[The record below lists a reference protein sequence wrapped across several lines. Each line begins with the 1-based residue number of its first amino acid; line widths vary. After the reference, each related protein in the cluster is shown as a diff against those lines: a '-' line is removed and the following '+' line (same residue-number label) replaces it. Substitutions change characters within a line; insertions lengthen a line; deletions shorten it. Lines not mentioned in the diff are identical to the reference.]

1 MTIRALPRRAAC
13 WLACLAFVLGA
24 CGRGEDERFTGY
36 AEADLVYVSA
46 PVGGSVGQL
55 AVARGARVARD
66 AELFVLDADPEVYS
80 RSEAT
85 ARVAQAQAQLA
96 NLRKSKRPDEIAAV
110 QQQLVQARAAA
121 VASSTRLQRN
131 RELVAKGFV
140 SASVLDELTALAAQ
154 DAARVNEL
162 EANLALARSSAARP
176 DEIAAADAA
185 AAAARAEADLAGWRE
200 GQARQ
205 RAPAAGVVYDV
216 LYRVGERVAANA
228 PVMVLLPDGALK
240 LRFYVPQGRLA
251 QVRVGQAVAVACDGC
266 SADLRASV
274 SFVSPQA
281 EYTPPVIYSNENRQ
295 KLVFLVEARPDAE
308 AAKILK
314 PGQPIDVR
322 LAAAQ

>member
-1 MTIRALPRRAAC
+1 MTIRTLQRRAAC
-13 WLACLAFVLGA
+13 MLACLAVALGA
-24 CGRGEDERFTGY
+24 CSRSDDERFTGY

-46 PVGGSVGQL
+46 PVGGSVRQL

-66 AELFVLDADPEVYS
+66 AELFVLDADPEVYT
-80 RSEAT
+80 RTEAA

-96 NLRKSKRPDEIAAV
+96 NLRKSRRPDEITAV
-110 QQQLVQARAAA
+110 EQQLVQARAAA

-140 SASVLDELTALAAQ
+140 SASVLDELVALAAQ
-154 DAARVNEL
+154 DAGRVHEL

-185 AAAARAEADLAGWRE
+185 ASAARAEADLAAWRE

-205 RAPAAGVVYDV
+205 RAPAAAMVYDV
-216 LYRVGERVAANA
+216 LYRVGERVVANA

-240 LRFYVPQGRLA
+240 LRFYVPQPRLA
-251 QVRVGQAVAVACDGC
+251 QIQVGGGVAVSCDGC
-266 SADLRASV
+266 PPNLRATV

-308 AAKILK
+308 ATRVLK
-314 PGQPIDVR
+314 PGQPLDVT
-322 LAAAQ
+322 LAAP